1 MKETIMNTIN
11 KMLVAVIAITFVSTS
26 SFAGS
31 FGVGVAG
38 HMIGISADGTET
50 PGGTETGTENSV
62 RSATAGNTVG
72 FGSVFAEYNFG
83 DTERFTLGV
92 DYIPGSADISSKT
105 LTRTDESSGVSDSN
119 DQAGTKNANASI
131 EEHITY
137 YGEFVLG
144 KGIYAKLGYA
154 QVDIKTA
161 DTTTATAGTSSSYGD
176 KTIDAWTLGI
186 GQKGLFGNS
195 GFYKVEG
202 YITDYDDIKL
212 TGTGGFTGGASTA
225 SSVSADLDVVGAAL
239 RVGFKF

>member
-1 MKETIMNTIN
+1 MKKLKN
-11 KMLVAVIAITFVSTS
+11 MLVAVIAITMLSAPA
-26 SFAGS
+26 FAGS

-38 HMIGISADGTET
+38 HAIGVSASGTET
-50 PGGTETGTENSV
+50 SGGVETGVEGSQKT
-62 RSATAGNTVG
+62 ATAGNNLMV
-72 FGSVFAEYNFG
+72 GSVFAEYNFG
-83 DTERFTLGV
+83 ESERFTLGV